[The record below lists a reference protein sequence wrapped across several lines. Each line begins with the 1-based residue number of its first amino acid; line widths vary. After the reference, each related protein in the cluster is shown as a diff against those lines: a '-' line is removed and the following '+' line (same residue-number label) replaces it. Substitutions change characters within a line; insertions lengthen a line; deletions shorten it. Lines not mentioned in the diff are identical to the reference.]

1 MSRIRS
7 VLELINYDLGLDI
20 NRDEVLEILRALKDQ
35 DDFYQ
40 EIDGNE
46 YRFISDFAIWDVYVE
61 EIQHITE
68 DCYEIKAPAWLE
80 IDWEQT
86 AKNCYIDGYGH
97 TFSHYDGNEY
107 EFTIR
112 NTDGITQSDWWVF
125 RTN

>member
-7 VLELINYDLGLDI
+7 VLELIKNDLELDI
-20 NRDEVLEILRALKDQ
+20 NRDEVLEILGKLKHL

-40 EIDGNE
+40 DIDGNE
-46 YRFISDFAIWDVYVE
+46 YRFITDFAIWDIYVE

>member
-7 VLELINYDLGLDI
+7 VLELIKNDLELDI
-20 NRDEVLEILRALKDQ
+20 NRDEVLEIIGKLKHL

-40 EIDGNE
+40 DIDGNE
-46 YRFISDFAIWDVYVE
+46 YRFITDFAIWDIYVE

-80 IDWEQT
+80 IDLEQT